1 MKNKL
6 DLIFQPAREC
16 KEKGYEC
23 KTSKK
28 SIDSFYKPDAG
39 IKDKQTLEKLFRGI
53 NPKLCDC
60 ALIYNQDM
68 LAFLEIK
75 CGRVTNS
82 LLKDTIEK
90 LENSYKVVNVYDIE
104 PSKYILLYKQFENT
118 LMKKKIA
125 TLKICGIPLIAK
137 KYENR
142 AIEII

>member
-6 DLIFQPAREC
+6 DLIFQSATEC
-16 KEKGYEC
+16 REKGYEC

-28 SIDSFYKPDAG
+28 NVSIIYKPDAG
-39 IKDKQTLEKLFRGI
+39 IKDKQILKKLFRGI

-60 ALIYNQDM
+60 ALLYNKEM
-68 LAFLEIK
+68 LAFIEIK

-90 LENSYKVVNVYDIE
+90 LENSYKVVNVHDIE

-125 TLKICGIPLIAK
+125 TLKIYGIPLIAK
-137 KYENR
+137 KYENK
-142 AIEII
+142 AIDII